1 MKTEMIQKEKKI
13 LHDIQSIEKEKLADI
28 TKVKKE
34 TEQKRDEVA
43 QHLQS
48 LQKVREQPDVFL
60 FFKVSSVIPLFF
72 TRKPAALPGTT
83 LTIFFS
89 LFLFFPLI
97 LFVGIWTGHRQV
109 CSTWKHLFSLK
120 K

>member
-13 LHDIQSIEKEKLADI
+13 LHDIESIEKGKLADI

-43 QHLQS
+43 RHLQS

-60 FFKVSSVIPLFF
+60 FFKVSSAIPLFF
-72 TRKPAALPGTT
+72 TKKPAALLGTT
-83 LTIFFS
+83 LIISSPPPFFFS
-89 LFLFFPLI
+89 
-97 LFVGIWTGHRQV
+97 
-109 CSTWKHLFSLK
+109 
-120 K
+120 